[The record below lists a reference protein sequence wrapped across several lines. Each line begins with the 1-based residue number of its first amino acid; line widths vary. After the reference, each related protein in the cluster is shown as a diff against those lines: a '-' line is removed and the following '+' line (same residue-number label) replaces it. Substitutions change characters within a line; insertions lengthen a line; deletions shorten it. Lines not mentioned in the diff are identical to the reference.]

1 MYDEEYMD
9 VVEQGPD
16 GAENFDA
23 LEEDLL
29 GVSAPAGGGDDEPE
43 VEESGETGSDGEED
57 LPDES
62 DAGEE
67 GTEEVGP
74 AVEAS
79 DETEEGTGREDD
91 ASQEDVAGGVDDADT
106 ESGEDVPA
114 PEEGKRLSLTEFL
127 FLSKKIRELEST
139 IRTVALSIEDSAD
152 TVDRVNRGMKQ
163 VLDSV
168 GKVGQVM
175 DDKISD
181 FQNGTETWGADMNR
195 VAGNVRKACEDSR
208 DFLNE
213 DLKREMKKAQE
224 EIVRSTIDRVKTETT
239 TLLADTRDDYEELL
253 DQVVTNYKQFCKAS
267 SQHQKDLKKGY
278 FDEVKQLRRIL
289 YGVVAAQFV
298 IFALLVVVF
307 MFKW

>member
-1 MYDEEYMD
+1 
-9 VVEQGPD
+9 
-16 GAENFDA
+16 
-23 LEEDLL
+23 
-29 GVSAPAGGGDDEPE
+29 
-43 VEESGETGSDGEED
+43 
-57 LPDES
+57 
-62 DAGEE
+62 
-67 GTEEVGP
+67 
-74 AVEAS
+74 
-79 DETEEGTGREDD
+79 
-91 ASQEDVAGGVDDADT
+91 
-106 ESGEDVPA
+106 
-114 PEEGKRLSLTEFL
+114 
-127 FLSKKIRELEST
+127 
-139 IRTVALSIEDSAD
+139 
-152 TVDRVNRGMKQ
+152 
-163 VLDSV
+163 
-168 GKVGQVM
+168 M
-175 DDKISD
+175 DDKIAD

-289 YGVVAAQFV
+289 YGVMAAQFV

-307 MFKW
+307 MFKG

>member
-9 VVEQGPD
+9 VVEQGPE

-29 GVSAPAGGGDDEPE
+29 GVSAPAGGDDDETG

-57 LPDES
+57 LPDEA

-67 GTEEVGP
+67 GTEEDRLT
-74 AVEAS
+74 EDSS
-79 DETEEGTGREDD
+79 DEVEEETGRNDD
-91 ASQEDVAGGVDDADT
+91 ASREDVAGGADDADT

-208 DFLNE
+208 DFLND

-239 TLLADTRDDYEELL
+239 TLLA
-253 DQVVTNYKQFCKAS
+253 QVVTNYKQFCKAS

-289 YGVVAAQFV
+289 YGVLAAQFV
-298 IFALLVVVF
+298 VFALLVVVF
-307 MFKW
+307 MFKG